1 MVHDTSAAMER
12 LAAELQGLGLEA
24 KMISVASGPL
34 TMRVRNPAVIA
45 LSETIIGHAD
55 AFWWP
60 WKAQIG
66 PLTDAA
72 GVAAVI
78 ARVLAVID
86 PR

>member
-1 MVHDTSAAMER
+1 MVHDVSAAMEQ
-12 LAAELQGLGLEA
+12 LAAELQERGLEA
-24 KMISVASGPL
+24 KMIAVASGPL
-34 TMRVRNPAVIA
+34 RMRVRNPAALA
-45 LSETIIGHAD
+45 LSETVIGHAG

-60 WKAQIG
+60 WRAQIG

-86 PR
+86 AR